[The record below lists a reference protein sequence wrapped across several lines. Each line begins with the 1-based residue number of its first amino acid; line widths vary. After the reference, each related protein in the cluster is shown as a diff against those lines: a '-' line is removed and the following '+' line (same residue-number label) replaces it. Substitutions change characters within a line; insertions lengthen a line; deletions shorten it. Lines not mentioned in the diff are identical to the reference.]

1 MIVSVVATGLFGSVL
16 FLAAVRKFTFLGL
29 KLAVMLFAAAGVYFV
44 WNPDQMT
51 RLAQMVGIGR
61 GADLVTYA
69 TTLILFLTV
78 VAAIM
83 RERRSISPHPAGAAA
98 GHPTGPFPGGGG
110 RTWVSPAPPGGSWSP
125 AARASS
131 AGD

>member
-1 MIVSVVATGLFGSVL
+1 MILSLIASGLFLSVL
-16 FLAAVRKFTFLGL
+16 FLAAVRKFTFAGL

-51 RLAQMVGIGR
+51 RLAQMVGVGR

-78 VAAIM
+78 VAAMM
-83 RERRSISPHPAGAAA
+83 RERRSNDVLTLLVRRLAIQQAR
-98 GHPTGPFPGGGG
+98 FPDPG
-110 RTWVSPAPPGGSWSP
+110 RE
-125 AARASS
+125 
-131 AGD
+131 

>member
-1 MIVSVVATGLFGSVL
+1 MIVSLVASALFGSVL

-83 RERRSISPHPAGAAA
+83 RERRSNEVLTQLVRRLAIQQAR
-98 GHPTGPFPGGGG
+98 FPEREDG
-110 RTWVSPAPPGGSWSP
+110 RG
-125 AARASS
+125 
-131 AGD
+131 

>member
-1 MIVSVVATGLFGSVL
+1 MILSLVASGLFVFVL
-16 FLAAVRKFTFLGL
+16 FVAAVRKFTFLGL
-29 KLAVMLFAAAGVYFV
+29 KLAVMLFAAAGIYFV

-51 RLAQMVGIGR
+51 GLARLAGVGR

-83 RERRSISPHPAGAAA
+83 RERRSNDVLTQLVRRLAIQQ
-98 GHPTGPFPGGGG
+98 
-110 RTWVSPAPPGGSWSP
+110 
-125 AARASS
+125 ARVPR
-131 AGD
+131 GEGEGCNG

>member
-1 MIVSVVATGLFGSVL
+1 MILSLVASGLFLFVL
-16 FLAAVRKFTFLGL
+16 FVAAVRKFTFFGL
-29 KLAVMLFAAAGVYFV
+29 KLAVMLFAAAGIYFV

-51 RLAQMVGIGR
+51 RLARLAGVGR

-83 RERRSISPHPAGAAA
+83 RERRSNDVLTQLVRRLAIQQAR
-98 GHPTGPFPGGGG
+98 FPEGEDSHG
-110 RTWVSPAPPGGSWSP
+110 
-125 AARASS
+125 
-131 AGD
+131 